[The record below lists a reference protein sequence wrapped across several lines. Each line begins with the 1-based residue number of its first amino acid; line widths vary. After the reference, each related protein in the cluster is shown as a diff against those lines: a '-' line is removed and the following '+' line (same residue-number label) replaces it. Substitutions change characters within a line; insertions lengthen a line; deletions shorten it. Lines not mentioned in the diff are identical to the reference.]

1 LVGRCN
7 PLDAI
12 TGTAAVTGG
21 FDWAEY
27 NLQWLVVL
35 GMVTFVSPLAYTAYE
50 IIIGKVERDEDVS
63 TKRFGGK

>member
-1 LVGRCN
+1 M
-7 PLDAI
+7 
-12 TGTAAVTGG
+12 TGG

-27 NLQWLVVL
+27 NLEWLVVL
-35 GMVTFVSPLAYTAYE
+35 GMVTFVLPLAYTAYE

>member
-1 LVGRCN
+1 MLPGV
-7 PLDAI
+7 LDAV
-12 TGTAAVTGG
+12 TRTAAVTGG

-35 GMVTFVSPLAYTAYE
+35 GMVTFVLPLAYTAYE
-50 IIIGKVERDEDVS
+50 IIIGSVNCDDDDD